1 MSQQAKLLNQIRE
14 QQNQQIRKE
23 KHHISLIHQLE
34 DAVLSLESA
43 GEDEKSIHSM
53 VAMILRGFI
62 VEGQLTPE
70 YIGLANEALA
80 YRRAIEEQQQ
90 LRKGSSISTSSKD
103 K

>member
-62 VEGQLTPE
+62 G
-70 YIGLANEALA
+70 
-80 YRRAIEEQQQ
+80 
-90 LRKGSSISTSSKD
+90 
-103 K
+103 